1 MKRHP
6 KYRIRIEDESHLE
19 SMADFSLNPY
29 MLWALGAGAAIL
41 LLLIAG
47 FIITLTPIRTLLP
60 GYMKQSERAA
70 NEDNLMRLDSVLKV
84 YEFNQTY
91 IDNALRV
98 LDTGRIPSDST
109 AITSNLNEFSPD
121 SLIPA
126 SSAERKFV
134 STMEER
140 EKYNISVLAPLAA
153 DGIIFSPVS
162 DNSVYTSST
171 RNSEKGEIILPPN
184 EAVRCVADG
193 TILAT
198 YYSPSENGYVVII
211 QHPKGFVTRCG
222 RLGTPMVATGDAVLG
237 GQILALGPD
246 ADSKGKRSI
255 EVMMWHNG
263 HKLVPFEYIGNPESY
278 VLKDPP
284 FEAPRGR

>member
-19 SMADFSLNPY
+19 SMADFSLSPY
-29 MLWALGAGAAIL
+29 MLWGLGALAAIL
-41 LLLIAG
+41 LLIIAG
-47 FIITLTPIRTLLP
+47 VIVSVTPIRTLLP
-60 GYMKQSERAA
+60 GYLKQSERAA
-70 NEDNLMRLDSVLKV
+70 TEDNLLRLDSVLWV
-84 YEFNQTY
+84 YESNQTY

-98 LDTGRIPSDST
+98 LDTGRIPVDSAT
-109 AITSNLNEFSPD
+109 ITSNITEFSPD

-126 SSAERKFV
+126 SQIERKFV

-153 DGIIFSPVS
+153 DGIMFSPVS
-162 DNSVYTSST
+162 DNSVYAAAT
-171 RNSEKGEIILPPN
+171 RSAEKGEIILPPN

-198 YYSPSENGYVVII
+198 FYSPSENGYVAII
-211 QHPKGFVTRCG
+211 QHQKGFVTRCS
-222 RLGTPMVATGDAVLG
+222 RLGTPMVADGDVVQG
-237 GQILALGPD
+237 GQILSLGPEAD
-246 ADSKGKRSI
+246 AKGKRFVEI
-255 EVMMWHNG
+255 MMWHNG
-263 HKLVPFEYIGNPESY
+263 HKLVPYEYIGNPESY